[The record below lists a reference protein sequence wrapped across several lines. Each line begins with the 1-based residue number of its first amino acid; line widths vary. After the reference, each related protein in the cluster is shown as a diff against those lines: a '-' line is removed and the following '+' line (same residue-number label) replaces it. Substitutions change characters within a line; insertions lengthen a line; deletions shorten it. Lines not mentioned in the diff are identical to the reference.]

1 MAYSYIYC
9 MYLMYNHLA
18 TLEHTLC
25 TSLLQLA
32 QRRAEC
38 MSALTRQQAAGE
50 RLRSGEGSVLRP
62 SGIPSE

>member
-1 MAYSYIYC
+1 MQKYTQLSNSEC
-9 MYLMYNHLA
+9 TTSKLP
-18 TLEHTLC
+18 LC

-38 MSALTRQQAAGE
+38 VSALTRQQAAGE
-50 RLRSGEGSVLRP
+50 RLRSGEGSMLRP